1 LRSIAARLMES
12 RGNHSYNFLRRFKS
26 TSTGF
31 YPGLTDIRAAAWQW
45 FSAMKHLSI
54 LIPLLAVSLRAETV
68 PANPAIDYA
77 GFAKLTVE
85 LQPVRER
92 NRVSEDEFIR
102 MAAEPGTIILDART
116 RTHFDHIHI
125 KGAKH
130 LAFTDFTA
138 EALAKV
144 IPDKSARVLIYCN
157 NNFEN
162 EPVHFASKF
171 APVALNLQTFVNLHA
186 YGYTNV
192 RELGPLLDTKTTRIP
207 FEGIGIGKPILEKSI
222 RLPSRL
228 KAD

>member
-1 LRSIAARLMES
+1 MRSIAATLPETS
-12 RGNHSYNFLRRFKS
+12 ANHSYNFIRLFEFTCR
-26 TSTGF
+26 GF
-31 YPGLTDIRAAAWQW
+31 YTGLTDIRAAACQR
-45 FSAMKHLSI
+45 FPAMKHLI
-54 LIPLLAVSLRAETV
+54 IIPLLAVPLRAET

-77 GFAKLTVE
+77 GFAKLTME
-85 LQPVRER
+85 LQPVREK

-116 RTHFDHIHI
+116 KRHFEHIHI

-144 IPDKSARVLIYCN
+144 IPDKTTRILIYCN

-171 APVALNLQTFVNLHA
+171 APVALNVQTFVNLHA

-192 RELGPLLDTKTTRIP
+192 QELGPLLDVKTTRIP
-207 FEGIGIGKPILEKSI
+207 FEGTGIGKPLWL
-222 RLPSRL
+222 RLPA
-228 KAD
+228 KGD